1 MKPIIGLNLS
11 VDSSAQR
18 FESPAAYSEAIA
30 AAGGIPVLLPPLEG
44 RADIR
49 RALDACDGLMLTGG
63 DDYDPGLYGQAQDP
77 KTKRMDPRRD
87 SFDMELVKAA
97 FTKKMPVLGICNG
110 CQLIN
115 IAMGGTLH
123 QDIFS
128 SSAFPDPL
136 RHQSPSKRMVH
147 WVEVQRGSRLADITR
162 APMLHTNSSHHQSV
176 DQVGKGLYVT
186 ARSSDGCVEAIESRK
201 KDPFLVGVQWHP
213 EKIIENAPH
222 LKLFRTLVGEAR
234 SASKRV
240 KVQA

>member
-162 APMLHTNSSHHQSV
+162 APMLHTNS
-176 DQVGKGLYVT
+176 
-186 ARSSDGCVEAIESRK
+186 GCVEAIESRK